1 MHSPARSCLYLTMP
15 CTERPRPYL
24 NLLPHR
30 RGVSASNTICMFVYQ
45 VSKYKNIHSFTLTPV
60 TGLNN
65 QDFIHLLCIFV
76 QLPDQPDTTTSNTS
90 FEEYLR
96 KLLGNQLY
104 FCFCTV
110 SVWESQQCGNCTPPL
125 FTFIIRKQ
133 YKKKNIVYISK
144 LKKKKKPNQSLKRE
158 KKKKK

>member
-24 NLLPHR
+24 SLLPHR
-30 RGVSASNTICMFVYQ
+30 RGVLASNTICMFVYQ

-60 TGLNN
+60 SGLNN

-90 FEEYLR
+90 FEECLR

-110 SVWESQQCGNCTPPL
+110 SVWESQQCRNCTLHLYLPL
-125 FTFIIRKQ
+125 LSENNIRKKILCKFQ
-133 YKKKNIVYISK
+133 ISK
-144 LKKKKKPNQSLKRE
+144 KCQINH
-158 KKKKK
+158 